1 MPAPPVETTS
11 RFAAPAAA
19 GAIAQR
25 MRLPALPARFV
36 GRDAERER
44 LRTLLPSA
52 RAALICG
59 VAGVGKTA
67 LATVIAAEW
76 PGPVVFRRLDRGVSC
91 ADLGDDLRCQLGAP
105 AAELS
110 IAGAI
115 DPAGAL
121 WVLDDLHLL
130 APAEQRALL
139 ELAAQLRHA
148 RLLATS
154 RELLQLR
161 PGDPDVLQLKLDRLD
176 EPHGRQL
183 WAHLDELYGPASG
196 FEWAWAR
203 ARGNPLLL
211 RQVRVAPLDDEH
223 PLQAT
228 WDALSDDERRL
239 AGALAIAHT
248 RLPVD
253 AICGLLPDDR
263 ARGALRGLSA
273 RLVVDVDLDRGCTI
287 HELFRE
293 LALTRLDP
301 AARAG
306 LCAAVAG
313 ELRRSALDPVTTREV
328 SRLLDAA
335 GEPDAAAAY
344 LLSHSTALIR
354 RGAAAELLAGLDAI
368 PVASR
373 TADVHIARARA
384 RVRRLELRVARDDL
398 ERLRNTPGASPE
410 RNTPAVSLDRDLAG
424 ANLDLELARGQ
435 VAVLLGR
442 TREAEQALVEA
453 LDRPASP
460 ALHTRTRVAL
470 AVLRCYQGRG
480 DEARALID
488 AGEPG
493 PHHPLVLAQLAIG
506 HAICSWIDE
515 RHRETADSARRA
527 LELVPGDEP
536 GLRAGIVARG
546 LLAGAVAQQGSF
558 DEAERLVQLA
568 EQSLSVDSD
577 LRVRAD
583 LRGIAATI
591 AFAAGRRGEARAGLE
606 AVQRTF
612 ERAGYLP
619 ALGWSFA
626 WLGRVLL
633 SLGQRRAG
641 LAQLVEARAIA
652 DATGLAAIAHTVAR
666 SHAEDVASPAW
677 LARPPCADP
686 ARPVERVRANL
697 SAAIRAASIGDA
709 QRMQHLLARA
719 APPGDGDDWALD
731 RALAELAGAVLA
743 RALGDPGGARQRLA
757 TATAIAADA
766 GADPDLV
773 PAVFAM
779 VDRVRIDGAATPT
792 AAASRPAAAADP
804 VDLIVDT
811 CEHALHAGRRTVS
824 LEKHP
829 RLRAAL
835 YAFAAAPAYT
845 LAKEALVHA
854 IWGVAYDPLA
864 HDRSLKANMH
874 RLRRLLESTGI
885 RLVHDGGAYR
895 LDVRGRLLV
904 LGLG

>member
-1 MPAPPVETTS
+1 MIAP
-11 RFAAPAAA
+11 
-19 GAIAQR
+19 R
-25 MRLPALPARFV
+25 MRLPAHPARFV

-44 LRTLLPSA
+44 LRALLPSA

-91 ADLGDDLRCQLGAP
+91 ADLGDDLRGQLGAP
-105 AAELS
+105 AAEES
-110 IAGAI
+110 ISGAI
-115 DPAGAL
+115 DSVGAL
-121 WVLDDLHLL
+121 WVLDDLHLI

-154 RELLQLR
+154 RELIQRR
-161 PGDPDVLQLKLDRLD
+161 PGDPDVLQLKLDGLD
-176 EPHGRQL
+176 ESHGRQL
-183 WAHLDELYGPASG
+183 WAHLDDLYGPASG
-196 FEWAWAR
+196 FERAWAR

-211 RQVRVAPLDDEH
+211 RQARVAPLDDEH
-223 PLQAT
+223 PLQAS
-228 WDALSDDERRL
+228 WDALSDDERHV
-239 AGALAIAHT
+239 ASALAIAHT

-253 AICGLLPDDR
+253 TICGLRPEDR
-263 ARGALRGLSA
+263 ARAALRGLSA
-273 RLVVDVDLDRGCTI
+273 RLVVDVDLDRGCTL

-293 LALTRLDP
+293 LALTRLDA

-306 LCAAVAG
+306 LCGVVAG

-344 LLSHSTALIR
+344 LLSHSTELIR
-354 RGAAAELLAGLDAI
+354 RGAAAELLAGLEAI
-368 PVASR
+368 PVTSR

-398 ERLRNTPGASPE
+398 ERLRSAAGASS
-410 RNTPAVSLDRDLAG
+410 RRDTEFAC
-424 ANLDLELARGQ
+424 ASLDLELARGQ
-435 VAVLLGR
+435 VAVLLGQ
-442 TREAEQALVEA
+442 TREAEQALAEA

-480 DEARALID
+480 DEARALIA

-506 HAICSWIDE
+506 HAICFWIDE

-527 LELVPGDEP
+527 LELVPSDEP

-641 LAQLVEARAIA
+641 LAQLSEARAIA
-652 DATGLAAIAHTVAR
+652 EATGLAAIAHTAAR

-686 ARPVERVRANL
+686 ARPAERVRANL
-697 SAAIRAASIGDA
+697 SAAIRAASVGDA

-743 RALGDPGGARQRLA
+743 RALGDPGGSRQRLA
-757 TATAIAADA
+757 TATATASDA

-779 VDRVRIDGAATPT
+779 VHRVRIDGAATS
-792 AAASRPAAAADP
+792 AVAASRPAAAADP

-811 CEHALHAGRRTVS
+811 SEHALHAGRRTVS

-845 LAKEALVHA
+845 LAKDALVRA

-895 LDVRGRLLV
+895 LDLRGRLLV
-904 LGLG
+904 LGQG